1 MMIAIT
7 RLGGALGAEVA
18 GVDLAGPLTDDVFT
32 DVERAFADHLVLV
45 FRDQELSAEQQV
57 AFTSRFG
64 AVEPHPLRSRRGVEG
79 FPEVLVIENRPGRP
93 GARNDEWHS
102 DITCSERPP
111 ALSVLQALIVPDG
124 LGATMYCN
132 MYRAYETLSPG
143 MRRMLEGMHALHSA
157 ESLVRRNNEPGTD
170 ALPIAEAPPPVS
182 HPVVRTHSVTGRP
195 ALFVN
200 PSFTIGFDGMTRE
213 ESAPLLEFLYDHATR
228 PENVYRH
235 AWRRGDVVMW
245 DNRCTM
251 HYAVH
256 DYDES
261 TPRLMHRTT
270 AAGDR
275 PFFEL
280 PQAAA

>member
-1 MMIAIT
+1 VLTIT
-7 RLGGALGAEVA
+7 ALGGALGGEAT
-18 GVDLAGPLTDDVFT
+18 GIDLAKPLNDGDFAE
-32 DVERAFADHLVLV
+32 VERAFAAHLVLV
-45 FRDQELSAEQQV
+45 IRDQKLAPADQV
-57 AFTSRFG
+57 AFTRRFG
-64 AVEPHPLRSRRGVEG
+64 AVEPHPLRSRRGADG
-79 FPEVLVIENRPGRP
+79 FPEVLVIENRPGLP

-111 ALSVLQALIVPDG
+111 ALSVLQALVVPQA

-132 MYRAYETLSPG
+132 MYRAYETLSAG
-143 MRRMLEGMHALHSA
+143 MRRMLDGMTALHSA

-200 PSFTIGFDGMTRE
+200 PSFTNGFDGMTRE
-213 ESAPLLEFLYDHATR
+213 ESAPLLAFLYGHATR

-235 AWRRGDVVMW
+235 AWRPGDVVMW

-256 DYDES
+256 DYDET

-270 AAGDR
+270 AAGER
-275 PFFEL
+275 PYFKRT
-280 PQAAA
+280 QAAA

>member
-1 MMIAIT
+1 MLTIT
-7 RLGGALGAEVA
+7 ALGGALGGEAT
-18 GVDLAGPLTDDVFT
+18 GIDLAKPLDDGDFAE
-32 DVERAFADHLVLV
+32 VERAFAAHLVLV
-45 FRDQELSAEQQV
+45 IRDQKLAPADQV
-57 AFTSRFG
+57 AFTRRFG
-64 AVEPHPLRSRRGVEG
+64 AVEPHPLRSRRGADG
-79 FPEVLVIENRPGRP
+79 FPEVLVIENRPGMP

-111 ALSVLQALIVPDG
+111 ALSVLQALVVPQA

-132 MYRAYETLSPG
+132 MYRAYETLSAG
-143 MRRMLEGMHALHSA
+143 MRRMLEDMNALHSA

-170 ALPIAEAPPPVS
+170 ALPIAETPPPVS

-213 ESAPLLEFLYDHATR
+213 ESAPLLAFLYDHATR

-235 AWRRGDVVMW
+235 AWRPGDVVMW

-256 DYDES
+256 DYDET

-270 AAGDR
+270 AAGER
-275 PFFEL
+275 PYFKRT
-280 PQAAA
+280 QAAA